1 MDAAALQ
8 ALIRDIP
15 DFPKQGIVFKDVGPL
30 LEEPKALAAAVLAMA
45 EPFRSHGIERVL
57 GIESRGFLFAVPIA
71 IELGAGMGLVRKPGK
86 LPYDT
91 HAVSY
96 DLEYGSDAVEMHV
109 DTVLPGQR
117 VLIVD
122 DLLATGGTAAA
133 AVELVERSGGEVVGA
148 SFLIELGFL
157 DGLSKL
163 GGAGDL
169 HCVLRY

>member
-15 DFPKQGIVFKDVGPL
+15 DFPKEGIIFKDVSPL
-30 LEEPKALAAAVLAMA
+30 LQEPKALAAAVVAMA
-45 EPFRSHGIERVL
+45 EPFRSHGIDRVL

-91 HAVSY
+91 HSVSY
-96 DLEYGSDAVEMHV
+96 DLEYGSDAIEMQI

-117 VLIVD
+117 VLVVD

-133 AVELVERSGGEVVGA
+133 AVELVERAGGEVVGA
-148 SFLIELGFL
+148 SFLIELSFL
-157 DGLSKL
+157 DGVSKL
-163 GGAGDL
+163 ANAGDL
-169 HCVLRY
+169 HFVMRY